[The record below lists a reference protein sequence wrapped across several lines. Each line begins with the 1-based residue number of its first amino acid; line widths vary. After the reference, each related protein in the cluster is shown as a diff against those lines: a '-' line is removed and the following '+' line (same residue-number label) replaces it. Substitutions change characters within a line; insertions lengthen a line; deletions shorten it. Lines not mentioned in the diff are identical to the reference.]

1 MDPVQ
6 HFQIPIDNVE
16 RAKKFYNDVFGW
28 EITSFPELNYHAAV
42 TVPTDERGQPTTSGS
57 INGGLVQRGTH
68 GQEGIS
74 IVVTVE
80 SIDDYLK
87 KIRSAGGK
95 MTVPKTPVGNFGFFA
110 QLSDTEGNILGLW
123 QNH

>member
-16 RAKKFYNDVFGW
+16 RAKKFYSDVFGW
-28 EITSFPELNYHAAV
+28 EITSFPDINYHAVV
-42 TVPTDERGQPTTSGS
+42 TVPTDERGHPTIPGS
-57 INGGLVQRGTH
+57 INGGLFERGTH

-74 IVVTVE
+74 VVVTVE
-80 SIDDYLK
+80 SIDEYLK
-87 KIRSAGGK
+87 KIQSAGGK
-95 MTVPKTPVGNFGFFA
+95 MTLPKTPVGNFGFFA

-123 QNH
+123 QNP